1 MEIIVLIVAGLSVG
15 SFFNVVIYR
24 LPRGENL
31 AYPRSRCPSCNKPLR
46 WFHNIPVVS
55 FLVLR
60 GRCAYCRA
68 PISCR
73 YPLVE
78 IATAGMFWLCWSRF
92 HSQPVHALFCAVFLS
107 ILLVLALI
115 DLEHMILPDELT
127 LGGAVVFLVYAFF
140 HPGFASPW
148 NGVATAFGAA
158 ALFAGIYFFYV
169 KVRGMEGL
177 GFGDVK
183 LMLMLGAFLGLEG
196 LVVALLLASFFG
208 LLVGG
213 FMILFRGKTLKLA
226 LPFGPFLS
234 LGAFFSLFWAEQILA
249 AIRSWFAVE

>member
-15 SFFNVVIYR
+15 SFLNVVIHR
-24 LPRGENL
+24 LPLGVSL
-31 AYPRSRCPSCNKPLR
+31 ALPRSHCPVCKKKLR
-46 WFHNIPVVS
+46 WFHNLPVLS
-55 FLVLR
+55 FLALR

-68 PISCR
+68 PIAWR

-78 IATAGMFWLCWSRF
+78 IATAGIFWLSWSRF
-92 HSQPVHALFCAVFLS
+92 GQRPVHAVFVAVFLC
-107 ILLVLALI
+107 ILLVLSLI
-115 DLEHMILPDELT
+115 DLKHMILPDELT

-140 HPGFASPW
+140 HPAFSPW
-148 NGVATAFGAA
+148 NGIATAFGAA
-158 ALFAGIYFFYV
+158 ALFAGLFFFYI

-196 LVVALLLASFFG
+196 LVVALLVASFCG

-213 FMILFRGKTLKLA
+213 FMILFRGKDLKLA
-226 LPFGPFLS
+226 LPFGPFLG
-234 LGAFFSLFWAEQILA
+234 LGAFVALFWGANILGTIRLWA
-249 AIRSWFAVE
+249 AGM